1 MSREAHV
8 RNCEGVGVKL
18 PRATRPSMVRKFVG
32 IIFVKIDKGY
42 LYHYYL
48 KKLGVQPWSSGLS
61 LAARKKLDRKGGSST
76 WKEKKTDKR
85 LKKMLREAGYNI
97 SKGMEVTLSLRLM
110 GGECSGGCRGGCYTC
125 APGNSNHAALKLSP
139 TFQFDSAGVVQD
151 LVTISESTE

>member
-1 MSREAHV
+1 MER
-8 RNCEGVGVKL
+8 
-18 PRATRPSMVRKFVG
+18 
-32 IIFVKIDKGY
+32 
-42 LYHYYL
+42 
-48 KKLGVQPWSSGLS
+48 
-61 LAARKKLDRKGGSST
+61 
-76 WKEKKTDKR
+76 EKKFQEAE
-85 LKKMLREAGYNI
+85 KMLREAGYNI